1 MAAKVYRARQYR
13 FKNDAIYQEARA
25 RELGLRGSALRAFDK
40 RRKSD
45 TGRAVQNATW
55 INHEYTTLS
64 DLYEAG
70 ADVPKPYA
78 GAENAI
84 LMEYLGDEHG
94 AAPQLN
100 RVTLETDFVRPV
112 FQRLMDNVELWLS
125 QNRVHGDL
133 SPHNVLYWQGGV
145 RIIDFPQSVDPRFNS
160 HAQDLL
166 TRDIANVCPVL
177 RVIRA
182 GIERRL
188 PGAQSGAG
196 SVWRALGVRNTWKS
210 I

>member
-1 MAAKVYRARQYR
+1 M
-13 FKNDAIYQEARA
+13 
-25 RELGLRGSALRAFDK
+25 
-40 RRKSD
+40 
-45 TGRAVQNATW
+45 QNATW

-84 LMEYLGDEHG
+84 LMEYLGDENG

-133 SPHNVLYWQGGV
+133 SPHNVLYWEGE
-145 RIIDFPQSVDPRFNS
+145 RAHHRLPAERDPRFNS
-160 HAQDLL
+160 HAQNML
-166 TRDIANVCPVL
+166 RDITNVCRYFESYGL
-177 RVIRA
+177 ESNA
-182 GIERRL
+182 DFLSHNLWRRFTYGEL
-188 PGAQSGAG
+188 
-196 SVWRALGVRNTWKS
+196 
-210 I
+210 